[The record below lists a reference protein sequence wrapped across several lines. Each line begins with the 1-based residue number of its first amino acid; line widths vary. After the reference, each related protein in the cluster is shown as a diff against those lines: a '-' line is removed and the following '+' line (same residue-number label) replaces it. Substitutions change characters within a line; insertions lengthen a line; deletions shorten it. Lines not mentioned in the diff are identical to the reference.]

1 MFNMLSSSQQ
11 AEVRQHF
18 GDNCDE
24 DANEAS
30 KKLKKKTKFHS
41 IWQRCV
47 INNVWKKDNDP
58 NILQFGRSSSI
69 FTPGGQNFL
78 RFGRAVE
85 PNFLRFGRVIDPK
98 FLRSGKSAEP
108 NFLRFGKR
116 IEVNEPN
123 FLRLGR
129 NNFLQTDQKY
139 NEGFSRQ
146 NRKPNF
152 LRFADYCTAR
162 SSAKDVPDDMGM
174 QILKILVW
182 SQGRPPAELRKLEC
196 RKLLI
201 VPIAT
206 RPLLGSFRE
215 LTGMDL
221 MEVASKSDMYVYLLP
236 FTVRKQLAAILDADN
251 A

>member
-1 MFNMLSSSQQ
+1 MVLVHAVLLICSLTQVSSECCRNAITLDFCTMFNMLSSSQQ

-30 KKLKKKTKFHS
+30 KKIEKRKPNFIRFGRDASS
-41 IWQRCV
+41 IMYG
-47 INNVWKKDNDP
+47 KKDNDP

-182 SQGRPPAELRKLEC
+182 SQGRPPA
-196 RKLLI
+196 
-201 VPIAT
+201 VYT
-206 RPLLGSFRE
+206 S
-215 LTGMDL
+215 
-221 MEVASKSDMYVYLLP
+221 AS
-236 FTVRKQLAAILDADN
+236 II
-251 A
+251 